1 MDYIIYSDHCD
12 VFHTAVAAIC
22 GAWLYCAGGNTELV
36 SVGDVRLDSSELWF
50 TRTERIEEV
59 NIEKLITA
67 LEVDEGCKFEIYN
80 DHLGYAT
87 FGIGHLVT
95 QDDPEFGQPLGTP
108 VSEERVREVFEKD
121 VDRVR
126 LDCLK
131 LYPDFN
137 DLPEDAQLIIAN
149 MMFNMG
155 LPRLSTFKR
164 MKAAVDDRDWES
176 AANEMESSRW
186 YRQVPNRAE
195 RLIEKMRLLAVP
207 V

>member
-1 MDYIIYSDHCD
+1 M
-12 VFHTAVAAIC
+12 
-22 GAWLYCAGGNTELV
+22 
-36 SVGDVRLDSSELWF
+36 
-50 TRTERIEEV
+50 
-59 NIEKLITA
+59 
-67 LEVDEGCKFEIYN
+67 
-80 DHLGYAT
+80 
-87 FGIGHLVT
+87 
-95 QDDPEFGQPLGTP
+95 GTP
-108 VSEERVREVFEKD
+108 VSEERVREAFEKD

-137 DLPEDAQLIIAN
+137 DLPEDAQLVIAN

-155 LPRLSTFKR
+155 LPRLSKFKT

-176 AANEMESSRW
+176 AAQEMESAVGIGRF
-186 YRQVPNRAE
+186 QRAE

>member
-1 MDYIIYSDHCD
+1 M
-12 VFHTAVAAIC
+12 
-22 GAWLYCAGGNTELV
+22 
-36 SVGDVRLDSSELWF
+36 
-50 TRTERIEEV
+50 

-95 QDDPEFGQPLGTP
+95 KDDPEFGQPLGTP

-131 LYPDFN
+131 LYPAFN
-137 DLPEDAQLIIAN
+137 DLPEDAQLVIAN

-155 LPRLSTFKR
+155 LPRLSKFKK